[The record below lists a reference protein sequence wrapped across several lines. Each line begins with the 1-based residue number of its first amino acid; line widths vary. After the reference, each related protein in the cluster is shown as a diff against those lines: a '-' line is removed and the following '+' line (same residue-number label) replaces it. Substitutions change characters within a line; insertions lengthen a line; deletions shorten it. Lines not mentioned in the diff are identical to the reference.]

1 MDQQAHWD
9 RIGSKY
15 DGEIFDVF
23 QSDKNQVLPRYF
35 KRHANGDHLAI
46 DFGCGMG
53 KAFRYLAPVFRSVL
67 AIDIS
72 SELLKIARQSPYSNI
87 AYKRADL
94 TSPKVRFPASD
105 FVFCCNVIMLP
116 ETQRNVAMIRNVH
129 KALRMNGSAL
139 IVVPSMESVLFSTWR
154 MMEWYRREGVA
165 VDRIPNTE
173 FNYYSASK
181 RKILEGMIHID
192 GVPTKHF
199 SAPEIQVLFEEA
211 GLLVTALEKIEYDWN
226 TEFDS
231 PPAWMQSPFP
241 WDWLIECKKITTTP
255 L

>member
-9 RIGSKY
+9 KIGNKY

-23 QSDKNQVLPRYF
+23 HSDKNKVLPRYF
-35 KRHANGDHLAI
+35 KRHANATHHAI

-53 KAFRYLAPVFRSVL
+53 KAFPYLAPAFKSVL

-72 SELLKIARQSPYSNI
+72 AELLKIARQTVYTNI
-87 AYKRADL
+87 AFKRADL
-94 TSPKVRFPASD
+94 TSPRVNFPVSD

-116 ETQRNVAMIRNVH
+116 EPQRNVAMIRNVH
-129 KALRMNGSAL
+129 KALRTNGSAL
-139 IVVPSMESVLFSTWR
+139 IVVPSMESVMFSTWR
-154 MMEWYRREGVA
+154 LMEWYRREGIGT
-165 VDRIPNTE
+165 DDIPNTE

-181 RKILEGMIHID
+181 RKMLHGIIHID

-199 SAPEIQVLFEEA
+199 SELEIHVLFQEA
-211 GLLVTALEKIEYDWN
+211 GLAVTAIEKIEYHWN

-231 PPAWMQSPFP
+231 PPAWMKSPYP
-241 WDWLIECKKITTTP
+241 WDWLIECKKITPT
-255 L
+255 LL